1 MNPTSDASILHAV
14 TEADATILREQPDL
28 TPDPDTARQALS
40 TVERMLSRKQLR
52 SIVAA
57 AEHTMAFWV
66 GAVSAGKTFSSLIA
80 FLIALL
86 AVQPGERV
94 IIVGRTLHTI
104 NGNVMTEL
112 LNPAKFGPIARSI
125 VYTPGASTAII
136 LGRVVELIGAP
147 TKLSVGA
154 IQGATIKLAYVDEAT
169 LIPAEFFRML
179 ESRLRVAGARLIATM
194 NPASK
199 NHYIR
204 TEYILRAADHDLV
217 TFYFTMRDNPSL
229 QRSYILRMIRAFS
242 GLFFQRFIL
251 GLWTNAAGA
260 IYDMWDEARHVIE
273 FDRMPPIEEV
283 MCVAVDYGASHA
295 TSAVMLGLTAEY
307 DERANWRPRL
317 VAISEWRHK
326 ADPEAGVPQRAPSLM
341 AGDIVKWMQRMRG
354 VGTPRFVFVDPSA
367 AGFREE
373 LKARGVTNWEA
384 DNDHAGIQDVASL
397 LAQDRLVVTTACEGI
412 RAEVTEYS
420 WDEKKTEQ
428 GVDEPVKINDDSM
441 DALRYAVRSTKW
453 RWEPI
458 LKHAYDDMAA

>member
-1 MNPTSDASILHAV
+1 MNAPTDLHV
-14 TEADATILREQPDL
+14 VEND
-28 TPDPDTARQALS
+28 DTARETLAQAQQG
-40 TVERMLSRKQLR
+40 LSRKQLR

-57 AEHTMAFWV
+57 GSHTMAFWV
-66 GAVSAGKTFSSLIA
+66 GAVSAGKTFASLFA

-104 NGNVMTEL
+104 NGNVMNEL

-147 TKLSVGA
+147 TKLAVGA
-154 IQGATIKLAYVDEAT
+154 IQGATVKLAYVDEAT

-179 ESRLRVAGARLIATM
+179 ETRLRVKGARLIATM

-204 TEYILRAADHDLV
+204 TEYILQAGSHDLV

-229 QRSYILRMIRAFS
+229 ERSYILRMIRAFS

-260 IYDMWDEARHVIE
+260 IYDMWDEARHVV
-273 FDRMPPIEEV
+273 DAARMPPIAEV
-283 MCVAVDYGASHA
+283 LCVAVDYGASHA
-295 TSAVMLGLTAEY
+295 TSAVLLGLSAEY
-307 DERANWRPRL
+307 DQNANWRPRL

-326 ADPEAGVPQRAPSLM
+326 ANPEQGVAQMAPSVM
-341 AGDIVKWMQRMRG
+341 AAHIAKWIDRNRKYG
-354 VGTPRFVFVDPSA
+354 RVPFVFVDPSA

-373 LKARGVTNWEA
+373 LRARGVTNWPA
-384 DNDHAGIQDVASL
+384 DNDHAGIQDIASL
-397 LAQDRLVVTTACEGI
+397 LAQDRIVVTTDCEGI
-412 RAEVTEYS
+412 REEVTEYS
-420 WDEKKTEQ
+420 WDAKKTEQ
-428 GVDEPVKINDDSM
+428 GIDEPVKINDDSM
-441 DALRYAVRSTKW
+441 DAWRYGVRSTKY

-458 LKHAYDDMAA
+458 MRAAYDDKIAA